1 MYRCPACRCSAT
13 TTRRNRWPSC
23 RGRARCSAMRRASR
37 SCSMTPR
44 SPSTRKC
51 SCGSS
56 RTTRSRRIPL
66 FIETRDLRRLAT
78 VEIFYSVVRFF
89 TAGGVFMLPILAV
102 GAVGVAIALERYI
115 TITRMR
121 VKNRALWAQVEPA
134 ITSGDFDKAREITGK
149 DETALARLLGTGLEV
164 QGAVRRRDDVKEA
177 MQESMMEILPQLE
190 KRTHYLATF
199 ANLATL
205 LGLLG
210 TVSGLIHAF
219 SAVSTA
225 NPAEKANLLSASIS
239 EAMNCTAFGLKVAVS
254 FLFIYAF
261 LQTKSSQLIDGL
273 ETAAIKFLNAL
284 PRRATAKVLA
294 ARIEPARAAY
304 GA

>member
-1 MYRCPACRCSAT
+1 
-13 TTRRNRWPSC
+13 
-23 RGRARCSAMRRASR
+23 
-37 SCSMTPR
+37 
-44 SPSTRKC
+44 
-51 SCGSS
+51 
-56 RTTRSRRIPL
+56 
-66 FIETRDLRRLAT
+66 
-78 VEIFYSVVRFF
+78 
-89 TAGGVFMLPILAV
+89 V
-102 GAVGVAIALERYI
+102 GIAIAVERYV

-121 VKNRALWAQVEPA
+121 AKNRALWAQIEPA
-134 ITSGDFDKAREITGK
+134 ITEGDFDKAREITSK
-149 DETALARLLGTGLEV
+149 NETALSRLLGTGLAM

-190 KRTHYLATF
+190 KRTHYLGTF

-239 EAMNCTAFGLKVAVS
+239 EAMNCTAFGLSVAVPM
-254 FLFIYAF
+254 LFIHAF
-261 LQTKSSQLIDGL
+261 LQTKSSQLVDGL

-284 PRRATAKVLA
+284 TKRATAKVQA
-294 ARIEPARAAY
+294 TRIDSARAA
-304 GA
+304 